1 MNQVSQRPTHHD
13 TRERILATGE
23 DLISGR
29 GFTALGLS
37 EILAAAAV
45 PKGSFYHYFQSKEGF
60 GVAMLERYFAD
71 YQQRLTLLFS
81 DQTMSALQ
89 RIMTYFNHWQAMAET
104 SECHKLCLAVKLAA
118 EVADLSEP
126 MRAALSVGM
135 SGITEQISQ
144 AIRSA
149 QMEGSISSN
158 LNPLEIADSLYGM
171 WVGASIITKV
181 NRQLRPL
188 QLAYKQTELLLQP
201 LH

>member
-1 MNQVSQRPTHHD
+1 
-13 TRERILATGE
+13 
-23 DLISGR
+23 
-29 GFTALGLS
+29 
-37 EILAAAAV
+37 
-45 PKGSFYHYFQSKEGF
+45 
-60 GVAMLERYFAD
+60 
-71 YQQRLTLLFS
+71 
-81 DQTMSALQ
+81 
-89 RIMTYFNHWQAMAET
+89 
-104 SECHKLCLAVKLAA
+104 
-118 EVADLSEP
+118 
-126 MRAALSVGM
+126 M

-158 LNPLEIADSLYGM
+158 LNPLEIAESLYGM